1 MESAGGEPSHDSPPP
16 SAMLQNF
23 RAQFPLPREKRLAEF
38 VCALQAAEVTHIV
51 DVRAKPYS
59 SRLGR
64 GRGRVGILPPARRK
78 EKKKSGR
85 VARIA

>member
-1 MESAGGEPSHDSPPP
+1 MEISGGEPSHDSPPP
-16 SAMLQNF
+16 SAMLRNF

-59 SRLGR
+59 GKMEGGR
-64 GRGRVGILPPARRK
+64 G
-78 EKKKSGR
+78 
-85 VARIA
+85 